1 MVAAGARRFVVVRWL
16 TEADD
21 PRANARAVS
30 SAIREAV
37 DNAQAEA
44 AT

>member
-21 PRANARAVS
+21 AEAHARALRQAID
-30 SAIREAV
+30 SALAS
-37 DNAQAEA
+37 A
-44 AT
+44 